1 MRVMC
6 SGRVDMAHVFRAFSK
21 GLDGVFIGGCHFNDC
36 NYITHGNFHALNM
49 VLLSKKLLERVGINP
64 ERLRIRVMSGAEGAL
79 YAEHVNSFI
88 SKIYELGP
96 LGQDEGIEPAE
107 IKTRLA
113 EVIKNM
119 PYIKVMKNEKL
130 GMRQENPED
139 WEDYFTKE
147 EIDELF
153 EKKISYYIEPDKC
166 QACMTCARRCPVGAV
181 ISVKGQFHI
190 IDQDKCIRCGNCQAG
205 CPPRFSAIKQL
216 AAGEPVPPPPPEEE
230 RKVVRKAKENAS

>member
-88 SKIYELGP
+88 DKIYELGP
-96 LGQDEGIEPAE
+96 LGQAEGIEPAE

-139 WEDYFTKE
+139 CEDYFTKE

-166 QACMTCARRCPVGAV
+166 QACMTCARRCPVEAV
-181 ISVKGQFHI
+181 ISVKGQIHI
-190 IDQDKCIRCGNCQAG
+190 IDQDKCIRCGNCLAG